1 MATLR
6 RILLQDFGT
15 KVLAL
20 ILAFAVYVHVYSGQE
35 RDMAYRVPLR
45 LSPLPAGLSYT
56 GEVPPEVKIRVH
68 AEGRDLLKLRARRFY
83 AEIKLDAP
91 HAGTLQRPI
100 LGTDVKLPRLNRPA
114 TVEILEPRMVEL
126 TIERTVTAS
135 RPIAVRTNRKLP
147 TDRTLGRSPRT
158 DPATVRVTGPSSI
171 VAAADSVPTTPI
183 NLEDVRDPI
192 EVDARLVPPEGL
204 TVDVEQ
210 VHVSL
215 DIIEKRMRSTGPIK
229 IELLRAQGVMDATSI
244 PEFAA
249 VLLSGPV
256 AALDGIDLRAVR
268 VLADAHRV
276 NPRTHR
282 VRLTAVVPGLQPHS
296 NVGVQCDPESV
307 TVQP

>member
-1 MATLR
+1 M
-6 RILLQDFGT
+6 
-15 KVLAL
+15 LAL

-45 LSPLPAGLSYT
+45 LSPLPSGLSYT
-56 GEVPPEVKIRVH
+56 GEVPQEVKIRVH
-68 AEGRDLLKLRARRFY
+68 AAGKDLLKLRTRRFY

-100 LGTDVKLPRLNRPA
+100 LGSDVKLPRLARPA

-147 TDRTLGRSPRT
+147 TDRTLGRPPRT
-158 DPATVRVTGPSSI
+158 DPSTVRVTGPSSI
-171 VAAADSVPTTPI
+171 VAAAESVSTAPI

-192 EVDARLVPPEGL
+192 EVDARLVAQEGL
-204 TVDVEQ
+204 TLDVDQ

-215 DIIEKRMRSTGPIK
+215 DIIEKRMRSTGPVK
-229 IELLRAQGVMDATSI
+229 IELIRSQGVMDATCV

-256 AALDGIDLRAVR
+256 VALDGIDLRAVR
-268 VLADAHRV
+268 ILADPRRV
-276 NPRTHR
+276 NPKTHR
-282 VRLTAVVPGLQPHS
+282 VRLAAIVPGLPPHA
-296 NVGVQCDPESV
+296 NVGIQCDPESV
-307 TVQP
+307 AVRP